1 MCVCADAAS
10 AALLAANE
18 LLRALLTQPD
28 ARIGLATGRTFA
40 PVFAHL
46 RQQQQLLQHAEF
58 THLDEYEGVRPD
70 EAGSMALE
78 LHEALFAGTQ
88 PTLRLNMI
96 DACGSDAAARLAAL
110 RAREPADFQFAGIGT
125 NGHIAFNEPGTPF
138 SAGAHVV
145 ALHAD
150 TLRTQTGRFADAF
163 RGSRALTTGP
173 RELLQSRRLVLLA
186 TGTSK
191 ALAVQQMLEG
201 AVDSACPASLVRM
214 HPDALVILDAAAA
227 AQLTRQVDDRAA
239 CSFEVLRTLNAP
251 GPVLCASP
259 HPDDASISCGAL
271 LALCATADAH
281 ILCCTTGAR
290 SPVRGLT
297 DPAAVAALRE
307 SEVQEEA
314 RLLGCH
320 AHFLR
325 ARCYDTGALEA
336 DDVARCAQLL
346 AHIQPAWILLPSAQ
360 DPHPTHRLTRF
371 TLEAALQQ
379 ARSLASAQASAEAAA
394 WSPELWTFEGPWFQ
408 HPRAAI
414 NTLLHFTPETEA
426 RKLAAVR
433 AHKSQLQRVPFDQGA
448 LALARLRGVMFSETH
463 FGGLSAEG
471 LHEVP
476 LLECFVRERL
486 S

>member
-1 MCVCADAAS
+1 MCADAAS

-46 RQQQQLLQHAEF
+46 RQQQQLLKHAEF

-150 TLRTQTGRFADAF
+150 TLRAQVGRFADQT
-163 RGSRALTTGP
+163 RGQRAITTGP
-173 RELLQSRRLVLLA
+173 RELLQCRRLVLLA
-186 TGTSK
+186 TGSSK

-201 AVDSACPASLVRM
+201 ALDSACPASLVRV

-239 CSFEVLRTLNAP
+239 CSFELLRTLGPP
-251 GPVLCASP
+251 GPVLCVAP
-259 HPDDASISCGAL
+259 HPDDASISCGAM

-281 ILCCTTGAR
+281 IL
-290 SPVRGLT
+290 
-297 DPAAVAALRE
+297 
-307 SEVQEEA
+307 
-314 RLLGCH
+314 
-320 AHFLR
+320 
-325 ARCYDTGALEA
+325 
-336 DDVARCAQLL
+336 
-346 AHIQPAWILLPSAQ
+346 
-360 DPHPTHRLTRF
+360 
-371 TLEAALQQ
+371 
-379 ARSLASAQASAEAAA
+379 
-394 WSPELWTFEGPWFQ
+394 
-408 HPRAAI
+408 
-414 NTLLHFTPETEA
+414 
-426 RKLAAVR
+426 
-433 AHKSQLQRVPFDQGA
+433 
-448 LALARLRGVMFSETH
+448 
-463 FGGLSAEG
+463 
-471 LHEVP
+471 
-476 LLECFVRERL
+476 
-486 S
+486 